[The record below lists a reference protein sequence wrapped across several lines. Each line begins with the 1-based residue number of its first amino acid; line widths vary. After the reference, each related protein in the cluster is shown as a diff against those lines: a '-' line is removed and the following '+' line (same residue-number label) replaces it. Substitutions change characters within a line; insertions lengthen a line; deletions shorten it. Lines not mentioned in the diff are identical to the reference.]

1 MQQVKLKSGSKFL
14 DLKNK
19 QEIDVKKSRFKRRS
33 YCWRTKSSSINFCNK
48 SRERKNMDSKVNCLQ
63 VAKDKIFIQL
73 ATDATAKNY
82 QL

>member
-1 MQQVKLKSGSKFL
+1 MG
-14 DLKNK
+14 
-19 QEIDVKKSRFKRRS
+19 
-33 YCWRTKSSSINFCNK
+33 
-48 SRERKNMDSKVNCLQ
+48 SKVNCLQ